1 MTDPVT
7 HPFLSACYLVSGF
20 VMAGIYVP
28 QVIRGWRNP
37 LATATAQSF
46 SSWAVWAGCRTVA
59 LLYGTL
65 VVADPLFALAVGLDL
80 FGRLAVLVVLLR
92 AMWLHA
98 SSRRNE
104 TVRRVHAVTRIGER
118 ARRAAAS
125 WWAARR
131 AVLLDEQRA
140 LEWSFRRGV
149 PALAWGAVFAFFAY
163 ARPA

>member
-1 MTDPVT
+1 MTDPAT
-7 HPFLSACYLVSGF
+7 HSFLSACYLVSGF

-28 QVIRGWRNP
+28 QVVRGWCNP

-65 VVADPLFALAVGLDL
+65 VVADPLFALAVALDL

-98 SSRRNE
+98 SLRR
-104 TVRRVHAVTRIGER
+104 TRIVRRVHAVTRIGER
-118 ARRAAAS
+118 ACRAAAG

-131 AVLLDEQRA
+131 TLLLDEQRA
-140 LEWSFRRGV
+140 LEWSFRCGV
-149 PALAWGAVFAFFAY
+149 PALAWAVVFAFFAF
-163 ARPA
+163 ARP